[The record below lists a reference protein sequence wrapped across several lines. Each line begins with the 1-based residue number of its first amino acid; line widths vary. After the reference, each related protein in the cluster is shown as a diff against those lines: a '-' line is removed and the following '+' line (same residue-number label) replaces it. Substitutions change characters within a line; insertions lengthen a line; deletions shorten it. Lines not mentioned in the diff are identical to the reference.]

1 MSTEAA
7 RNLRTFYWIIA
18 TQTVSMIG
26 SRLTG
31 LAMGFLIFAQTG
43 EATPL
48 ALVSFFAIVPTLFG
62 AAISGILADRWD
74 RRKVMILADTG
85 AAVGTIILLVLVSTN
100 LFEVWHL
107 YVVTLIQSFF
117 GVFQGP
123 AFQASVTMLV
133 PDNQRD
139 RANVIMQ
146 LTGPAAGVVA
156 PIIAGIV
163 YAAVGVSGT
172 IAIDLLSFGIAIVTI
187 FLVHIPKPPQ
197 TAVGHAASG
206 NLWRTATAGFGY
218 LWAHKPLLAL
228 VGTFGLVNA
237 CIGGAMSLG
246 MAYLLSRTGS
256 EAAAGT
262 IVGIGSLGMFLGGLV
277 IGAWGGTRPR
287 IHTIMPSLIFTG
299 ILLALFGMSQ
309 NTVILAV
316 THFLML
322 FPIAW
327 VNGPAISILQA
338 KVAPDIQGRVF
349 AALEI
354 ISLSI
359 MPITYLIYAPLADT
373 VLEPMVGTEAWA
385 GFAPILGNEQGAGMG
400 LILFTAGLVMAVI
413 CAISYAIPAIRHME
427 RDLPDFVAE
436 TTDITP
442 PAPASTHLEAEPAL

>member
-1 MSTEAA
+1 MSEESA
-7 RNLRTFYWIIA
+7 RNLRTFYWIII
-18 TQTVSMIG
+18 TQTVSLIG

-48 ALVSFFAIVPTLFG
+48 ALVSFFSIIPTLFG

-85 AAVGTIILLVLVSTN
+85 AAAGTILLLILVATGV
-100 LFEVWHL
+100 FEVWHL
-107 YVVTLIQSFF
+107 YVVALVQSFF

-139 RANVIMQ
+139 LANTIMQ

-156 PIIAGIV
+156 PIIAGVV
-163 YAAVGVSGT
+163 YAAVGVPGT
-172 IAIDLLSFGIAIVTI
+172 ILVDLLSFGVAIITI
-187 FLVHIPKPPQ
+187 FFVHIPKPPQ
-197 TAVGHAASG
+197 SAAGRAAEGSM
-206 NLWRTATAGFGY
+206 WRTATAGFSY
-218 LWAHKPLLAL
+218 LWAHKPLLGL

-246 MAYLLSRTGS
+246 MAYVLSRTGS

-262 IVGIGSLGMFLGGLV
+262 IIGIGSLGMFLGGIV

-287 IHTIMPSLIFTG
+287 IHTIMPSLIFVG

-309 NTVILAV
+309 NILLLAV

-327 VNGPAISILQA
+327 INGPAISVLQA

-354 ISLSI
+354 ISMSI
-359 MPITYLIYAPLADT
+359 MPITFLLYAPLADN
-373 VLEPMVGTEAWA
+373 VLEPMVGTEAWS
-385 GFAPILGNEQGAGMG
+385 GLAPILGDSKGAGIG
-400 LILFTAGLVMAVI
+400 LILFAAGIVMAVI
-413 CAISYAIPAIRHME
+413 CAVVYAIPAMRNME
-427 RDLPDFVAE
+427 RDMPDFVAE
-436 TTDITP
+436 PQQPDVV
-442 PAPASTHLEAEPAL
+442 APVMPDGVLEAV